1 MMSSANMPAMST
13 SRFVVFLCYMYTYLH
28 VYDLKKYF
36 YEYMLI
42 CAMTFHVKYA
52 AICTFLCVKFLCN
65 TCIYVDMCM
74 YVYVYVYIYIHI
86 HV

>member
-1 MMSSANMPAMST
+1 
-13 SRFVVFLCYMYTYLH
+13 
-28 VYDLKKYF
+28 
-36 YEYMLI
+36 
-42 CAMTFHVKYA
+42 MTFHVKYA